1 MALSELEK
9 KRQENIRR
17 NQELLK
23 KLDLDSIS
31 DSIKKEVDNKSFSSP
46 SLQKRRKTTKKPVIK
61 KEILEPSR
69 RSRRIAGIKSELED
83 PKQAARIREEEE
95 LKQHRKQE
103 LERLK
108 RTRLFGDFKLID
120 LITNKKGDMIFEK
133 NVMDRKLSHIG
144 LDSKVEEKKNEEDK
158 EDEEE
163 AINIDENNRVL
174 KLVQSLGDKF
184 SAGDFYEE
192 IRNSQTN
199 GNSKDKSLDAKRK
212 EFDNL
217 NIYPRFDPLDIKI
230 CHNRITSMF
239 FHPSTTNRIV
249 VGGDTTGNVGI
260 WLVDE
265 QNNDTKEEEEDD
277 DDDEPS
283 ISILQLH
290 GRNVSKI
297 MTPTFSPEKIYTS
310 SYDGSIRVLDLNK
323 LTSTELLYLNEPGTR
338 EDIALGVSDIN
349 QCQDSSVIFMTTL
362 DGEFYQH
369 DTRTPFN
376 TRQRHHLA
384 TKDLL
389 RLHDKKI
396 GGFAVNPNTNY
407 QIATASLDRTL
418 RIRDLRNVNK
428 SVYSE
433 FENQKSPHMYGNYNS
448 RLSVSCVDWNQENRL
463 VCNGYDDNICLFDYS
478 GGSKL
483 DNELPVI
490 TEWKSDFVPPT
501 KSSEELEL
509 LPNNLTPFTKIKHNC
524 QTGRWVSI
532 LKSHWQTNPADGVQK
547 FIIANMNRGLDI
559 YNQDGQILAHLNE
572 QVGAVPAACTL
583 HPSQNWAVGGSASG
597 KVYLFE

>member
-46 SLQKRRKTTKKPVIK
+46 SSQKRRKTTKKPVIK
-61 KEILEPSR
+61 KEVLEPSR

-95 LKQHRKQE
+95 LKQHR
-103 LERLK
+103 
-108 RTRLFGDFKLID
+108 
-120 LITNKKGDMIFEK
+120 DMIFEK

-199 GNSKDKSLDAKRK
+199 

-418 RIRDLRNVNK
+418 RIWDLRNVNK

-501 KSSEELEL
+501 KSSEESEL